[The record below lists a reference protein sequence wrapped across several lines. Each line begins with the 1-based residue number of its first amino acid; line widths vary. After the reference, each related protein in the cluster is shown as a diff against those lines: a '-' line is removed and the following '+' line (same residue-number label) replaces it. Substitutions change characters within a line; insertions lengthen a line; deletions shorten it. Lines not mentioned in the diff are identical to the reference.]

1 MPKHK
6 LTKDDTN
13 GHEKPDRET
22 LTRPQSYIK
31 DYWYLR
37 NVGNGRDDLSQ
48 GKAHQLL
55 VQGQMVSP
63 ENEYIV
69 NIIRTRKIKSRIIY
83 VQAYAYMLANDS
95 KRGCGTEGEQR
106 RVCARTWVEEREGRN
121 VINFIIISKRFQML
135 KQQQQQ
141 QSKWY
146 MRKHTLR
153 LASDFY
159 TYPYTHVYP
168 HKHAHT

>member
-1 MPKHK
+1 MPKRK
-6 LTKDDTN
+6 LTKDDTS

-31 DYWYLR
+31 DYRYLR

-48 GKAHQLL
+48 GKAHQLF
-55 VQGQMVSP
+55 VQCEMVSP

-69 NIIRTRKIKSRIIY
+69 NVIRTRKIKSRIVY

-95 KRGCGTEGEQR
+95 KRGHETEGEQG
-106 RVCARTWVEEREGRN
+106 RVCARTWVEERQGRN
-121 VINFIIISKRFQML
+121 VVNFIIISKRSQML
-135 KQQQQQ
+135 KQQQQQQQ

-146 MRKHTLR
+146 MRKHANGTWGN
-153 LASDFY
+153 
-159 TYPYTHVYP
+159 TP
-168 HKHAHT
+168 